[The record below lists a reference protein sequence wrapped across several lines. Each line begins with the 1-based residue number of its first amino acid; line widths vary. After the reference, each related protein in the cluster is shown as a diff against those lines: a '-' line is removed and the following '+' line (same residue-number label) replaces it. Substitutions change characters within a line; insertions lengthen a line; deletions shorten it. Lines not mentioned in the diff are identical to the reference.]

1 MSIARFGIIL
11 LALYLIGCSSESSH
25 HRDIQDEAYVLSLP
39 TGFSQ
44 FDIPEDNPITKKK
57 VELGEKLFKDV
68 RLSRN
73 ENISC
78 HSCHLET
85 HAYSDT
91 IARSLGTYGTS
102 GVRNAPSIVNVAY
115 KKKLFM
121 EGGIS
126 DLERQIF
133 APFDHEL
140 EFDLMLDVVEQRL
153 KNDPEYVRLFAEV
166 FDTLPSIYGIT
177 RALAAFER
185 TLVMANSPFDR
196 YYYHDDQEALSES
209 AKRGWAIFQ
218 SSKLNCI
225 ACHTLPLF
233 TNHSFENV
241 GLYEFYKDKG
251 LRTATMKEGDIGKFP
266 VPTLRNVEV
275 TYPYMH
281 DGSMETLD
289 EVIEF
294 YTTGGK
300 GHPNQSPLIHPFTLT
315 PEEREDLKAFLLS
328 LTDDSFKKS

>member
-1 MSIARFGIIL
+1 MRKLFSL
-11 LALYLIGCSSESSH
+11 VLVSALIWSGCSEN
-25 HRDIQDEAYVLSLP
+25 DLTDEAFVVVLP
-39 TGFSQ
+39 KGFSP
-44 FDIPEDNPITKKK
+44 FDIPEDNPITRKK

-68 RLSRN
+68 RLSKN

-91 IARSLGTYGTS
+91 VAGSLGTYGTP
-102 GVRNAPSIVNVAY
+102 GLRNAPSIVNVAY

-126 DLERQIF
+126 DLERQVF

-140 EFDLMLDVVEQRL
+140 EFDLMMDVVEQRL
-153 KNDPEYVRLFAEV
+153 KEDPEYVRLFAEV

-177 RALAAFER
+177 RAIAAFER
-185 TLVMANSPFDR
+185 TLVMADSPFDS
-196 YYYHDDQEALSES
+196 YYYYEDENAISES
-209 AKRGWAIFQ
+209 ARRGWALFQ
-218 SSKLNCI
+218 SSELKC
-225 ACHTLPLF
+225 ATCHTLPLF
-233 TNHSFENV
+233 TNHSFENI
-241 GLYEFYKDKG
+241 GLYDFYKDKG
-251 LRTATMKEGDIGKFP
+251 LRTATMKESDVGKFP
-266 VPTLRNVEV
+266 VPTLRNIDV

-281 DGSMETLD
+281 DGSMRTLD

-300 GHPNQSPLIHPFTLT
+300 GHPNQSPLIQPFSLT
-315 PEEREDLKAFLLS
+315 ATDKEDLKAFLLS
-328 LTDDSFKKS
+328 LTDRSFVKS